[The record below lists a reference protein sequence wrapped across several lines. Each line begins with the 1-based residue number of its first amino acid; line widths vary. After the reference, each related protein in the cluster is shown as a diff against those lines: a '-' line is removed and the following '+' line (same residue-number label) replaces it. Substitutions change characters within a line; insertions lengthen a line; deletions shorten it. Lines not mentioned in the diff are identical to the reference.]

1 MEKATILHIFTPEK
15 NVSPFDVNM
24 AIDAGFEHIIPYTSV
39 EVSEIAGLVQ
49 DAIFS
54 RGPKG
59 VKRTGIFI
67 GGRDIAVAD
76 DMLKQAKQAM
86 VPPFEASVMLDP
98 SGSATTAAGLV
109 ALVIKALKSY
119 QKTLQG
125 EQVAIFGGTGPV
137 GLCAGVIAARCGADV
152 RIVSHRGMEAA
163 CKLVDAY
170 SERYAIKL
178 LPADGSTPKKRLE
191 LLQQTTVAFS
201 TAKAGVQVLT
211 AEDLLTADKLLV
223 AADVNAVPPEGIA
236 GVGVMDN
243 GKALNTPLHAKAIG
257 ALAIGNVKYQ
267 VQHNL
272 LKNMLATDKPVY
284 LELPSAFELA
294 CQFAEKS

>member
-1 MEKATILHIFTPEK
+1 MEKAAILHVFTPEK

-76 DMLKQAKQAM
+76 DMLRQAKQAM

-109 ALVIKALKSY
+109 ALVIKSLKTY
-119 QKTLQG
+119 QKTLEG
-125 EQVAIFGGTGPV
+125 AQVAIFGGTGPV
-137 GLCAGVIAARCGADV
+137 GLCAGVIAARCGAQV
-152 RIVSHRGMEAA
+152 HIVSHRGMEGAL
-163 CKLVDAY
+163 KLVDAY
-170 SERYAIKL
+170 STRYTVKL

-191 LLQQTTVAFS
+191 LLEQVNVVMS

-211 AEDLLTADKLLV
+211 ADDLLQAKHLLV

-243 GKALNTPLHAKAIG
+243 GKPLNTPLQAKAIG

-272 LKNMLATDKPVY
+272 LKQMLATDKPVY

-294 CQFAEKS
+294 CQLSA